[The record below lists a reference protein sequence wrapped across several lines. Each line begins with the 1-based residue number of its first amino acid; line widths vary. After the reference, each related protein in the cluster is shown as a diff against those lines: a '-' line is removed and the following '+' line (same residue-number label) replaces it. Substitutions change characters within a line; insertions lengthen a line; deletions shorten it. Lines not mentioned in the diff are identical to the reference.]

1 MPKLIIDNDMT
12 TKVESV
18 SDVFLITKQFKTSAD
33 FSIYIEKQAKVT
45 HSGYIDVLVDYCLK
59 QEIEI
64 ESIKK
69 LLTTSLKEKIQV
81 EAEALNLLKEKT
93 GKLPF

>member
-1 MPKLIIDNDMT
+1 MPKLIVDNDMST
-12 TKVESV
+12 TSESV
-18 SDVFLITKQFKTSAD
+18 SDAFLITKQFKTSAD
-33 FSIYIEKQAKVT
+33 FSMYIEKQSKNT
-45 HSGYIDVLVDYCLK
+45 QSGYIDVLVDYCIK

-93 GKLPF
+93 GKLPL